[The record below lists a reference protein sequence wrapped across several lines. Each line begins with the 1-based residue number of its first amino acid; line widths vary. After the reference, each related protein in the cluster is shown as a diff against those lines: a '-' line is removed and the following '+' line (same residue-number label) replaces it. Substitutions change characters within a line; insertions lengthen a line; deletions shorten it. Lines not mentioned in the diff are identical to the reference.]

1 MKKIFYIILLLL
13 ILAFG
18 INIGSNNNQNKSEI
32 IKDKIESFEQN
43 ITNNNIQGNNIN
55 PNIVNKIAI
64 KCYNLVDQIIN
75 KVMKSLVK

>member
-64 KCYNLVDQIIN
+64 KCNNLVDQIIN

>member
-18 INIGSNNNQNKSEI
+18 INIGSNDNQNKSEI

-64 KCYNLVDQIIN
+64 KCNNLVDQIIN

>member
-13 ILAFG
+13 ISAFG

-64 KCYNLVDQIIN
+64 KCNNLVDQIIN